1 MQSGLFSVPT
11 LEEQIESLQP
21 GDHVCAITSG
31 APAADSVA
39 VPFVR
44 RCLARK
50 EMCFYAVAERAVEDA
65 VAELTQAGIDVEQA
79 RERGALTLLSG
90 REFMP
95 LEKFDAS
102 AFLAL
107 FKTRARQALNA
118 GFNGASF
125 VVEMTWGL
133 ELEVALDALME
144 YEARLNTDF
153 FPKERVLAVCIY
165 KRARFSAEHLQA
177 ALRSHPLTIVDD
189 KLISNPYYE
198 PPGLI
203 AQPSEAARVDW
214 MLTQLARWAK
224 EREELRRSHER
235 LRALIENA
243 TDGITVVDAEGRIL
257 YEGPSAERLG
267 YQPEEMEGRSSMDFL
282 SPEDAASVVDKIR
295 RALENPEEVQT
306 IRVRALRRDG
316 STANV
321 EAVGRRLRDPADPPY
336 VVFNWRDISE
346 RVQFYDRLRE
356 RLESEN
362 AYLQEEVRAASG
374 SATILGSSAGVHRVL
389 EQIEMVAPTDATALI
404 LGETGVGKELVARAI
419 HERSL
424 RRDRPLVKINCT
436 AIPRE
441 LFESE
446 FFGHI
451 KGAFSGASRDRIG
464 RFQLADGGTLFLDEI
479 GELPLAMQP
488 KLLRVLQ
495 DGEFEPVGN
504 DQTRRGDVRIIAA
517 TNRDL
522 KSLVHAGR
530 FREDLYYRLS
540 VFPIEVPPL
549 RERKDDIPLLAKHFL
564 EMACKRFSRSGLH
577 LTASQIKQLQ
587 NYDWPGNVRELQNV
601 VERAVIT
608 SRLGLLRPDIPAAES
623 GSYAPATARSKSRE
637 DSEVIPDKEMTR
649 RMRDNM
655 VAALKRS
662 GGRIYGPGGA
672 AELLGIRPS
681 TLSTRIKKLGLK

>member
-1 MQSGLFSVPT
+1 MHSGLFSVPT

-31 APAADSVA
+31 AAAAHSVI

-50 EMCFYAVAERAVEDA
+50 EMCFYAVGDRAPEQV
-65 VAELTQAGIDVEQA
+65 VAELTQAGIDVEHA

-90 REFMP
+90 REYVP
-95 LEKFDAS
+95 LKKFDAS
-102 AFLAL
+102 AFLGL
-107 FKTRARQALNA
+107 FKARAQQASNA
-118 GFNGASF
+118 GFSGAAF
-125 VVEMTWGL
+125 VVEMTGGL
-133 ELEVALDALME
+133 ELAVALDAMIE
-144 YEARLNTDF
+144 YEARLNFEF
-153 FPKERVLAVCIY
+153 FPKSPAIALCIY
-165 KRARFSAEHLQA
+165 DRQRLSVDYLQA
-177 ALRSHPLTIVDD
+177 ALRSHPLAIVED

-198 PPGLI
+198 PPELI
-203 AQPSEAARVDW
+203 AQPSQAARAQW
-214 MLTQLARWAK
+214 MITQLARWA
-224 EREELRRSHER
+224 EDREQLRRSHDR

-243 TDGITVVDAEGRIL
+243 TDGITVVDAEGLIL
-257 YEGPSAERLG
+257 YEGASAEHLG
-267 YQPEEMEGRSSMDFL
+267 YKPEEMVGHYAMDFM
-282 SPEDAASVVDKIR
+282 SPEDYAPVVDKIR
-295 RALENPEEVQT
+295 RAFENPEEVQT
-306 IRVRALRRDG
+306 IRARALRRDG
-316 STANV
+316 STVDV

-374 SATILGSSAGVHRVL
+374 SGTILGRTAGVHRVL
-389 EQIEMVAPTDATALI
+389 EQIEMVAPTDASVLI

-419 HERSL
+419 QERSL

-451 KGAFSGASRDRIG
+451 KGAFSGALRDRTG

-495 DGEFEPVGN
+495 DGEFEPVGI
-504 DQTRRGDVRIIAA
+504 DQTRRVNVRIIAA
-517 TNRDL
+517 SNRDL
-522 KSLVHAGR
+522 KSLVRAGR

-549 RERKDDIPLLAKHFL
+549 RERKDDLPILAKHFL
-564 EMACKRFSRSGLH
+564 EVACKRFSRSGLH
-577 LTASQIKQLQ
+577 LNTSQLRQLQ
-587 NYDWPGNVRELQNV
+587 NYDWPGNARELQNV
-601 VERAVIT
+601 IERAVIASHLGSLRVDIPSAE
-608 SRLGLLRPDIPAAES
+608 SRLPA
-623 GSYAPATARSKSRE
+623 PARSKSRE
-637 DSEVIPDKEMTR
+637 ESEVIPDKEMTR

-655 VAALKRS
+655 IAALKRS
-662 GGRIYGPGGA
+662 GGRIYGPGGT

>member
-31 APAADSVA
+31 ARAAHSIV

-50 EMCFYAVAERAVEDA
+50 KMCFFVVGERRVED
-65 VAELTQAGIDVEQA
+65 VVVELTQAGIDVEQA

-95 LEKFDAS
+95 LEKFDGP
-102 AFLAL
+102 AFLTLLEA
-107 FKTRARQALNA
+107 RAQQALIA
-118 GFNGASF
+118 GFSSAAF

-144 YEARLNTDF
+144 CEACLNTEF
-153 FPKERVLAVCIY
+153 FRKERALALCIY
-165 KRARFSAEHLQA
+165 ERQRFSAVHLQA
-177 ALRSHPLTIVDD
+177 ALRSHPLAIVED

-198 PPGLI
+198 SPELI
-203 AQPSEAARVDW
+203 AQPSEVARVDW
-214 MLTQLARWAK
+214 MISQLARWA
-224 EREELRRSHER
+224 EDREKLRRSHDR

-257 YEGPSAERLG
+257 YEGPSAMRLG
-267 YQPEEMEGRSSMDFL
+267 YKPEEMVGISAMDFL

-295 RALENPEEVQT
+295 RALENPERVQT

-316 STANV
+316 STVDV
-321 EAVGRRLRDPADPPY
+321 EAVGRRLRDPANPPY

-362 AYLQEEVRAASG
+362 EYLQEEVRAASG
-374 SATILGSSAGVHRVL
+374 SGTILGRSAGVHRVL
-389 EQIEMVAPTDATALI
+389 EQIEMVAPTDATVLI
-404 LGETGVGKELVARAI
+404 FGETGVGKELVARAI

-451 KGAFSGASRDRIG
+451 KGAFSGALRDRIG

-504 DQTRRGDVRIIAA
+504 DQTRRVDVRIIAA

-601 VERAVIT
+601 IERAVIT
-608 SRLGLLRPDIPAAES
+608 SRLGSLRMDIPTTGS
-623 GSYAPATARSKSRE
+623 GSFTPATTRSKSRE